1 MEESTTKMC
10 YLPKHYLPLL
20 WKLSKFPESYSICA
34 FMVWFE
40 KQTKLHTIK
49 PYNPYNIIHALLLA
63 TKVKAQPLG
72 REAVTPRTAEHTVL
86 GPLASSSATKLP
98 GGHTLEEDTLLWLW
112 HESLTKLPFRRE
124 KALARHHSTVK
135 RFCQPFY

>member
-1 MEESTTKMC
+1 MKIIISRNDPIQEIALDIVFESSHI
-10 YLPKHYLPLL
+10 L
-20 WKLSKFPESYSICA
+20 
-34 FMVWFE
+34 
-40 KQTKLHTIK
+40 K
-49 PYNPYNIIHALLLA
+49 PNNPYNIIHALLLA

-124 KALARHHSTVK
+124 KALARHHSPVK
-135 RFCQPFY
+135 LFCQPC

>member
-1 MEESTTKMC
+1 MV
-10 YLPKHYLPLL
+10 L
-20 WKLSKFPESYSICA
+20 WHPQL
-34 FMVWFE
+34 
-40 KQTKLHTIK
+40 KQTKLLTIK
-49 PYNPYNIIHALLLA
+49 LYNPYNIIHALLLA

-124 KALARHHSTVK
+124 KALARHHSPVK
-135 RFCQPFY
+135 LFCQPC